1 MYNKLI
7 VKYLNHCG
15 PDGVIMYSKSCDYYN
30 INSLT
35 IEDYKMFY
43 ELLKTDEPLPP
54 YIHRQAHISCCLFYL
69 SKNDN
74 TMRNT
79 FISEIIHKLN
89 RKDEVNDV
97 NMFLIY
103 NIIEFDQRYLHSK
116 GDKLKYLLNYL
127 EKFSNHKKTVE
138 NFLLY
143 KYYRGLLK
151 FYLGE
156 MEEANTENF
165 EIIIGIDEYV
175 KKGSKYIDFIRRKNE
190 LFKVQLDLSKHVREE
205 YFEQYCFMKEL
216 FDKVK
221 AENKKLGVNLGF
233 CLYEILIRQNKFNEC
248 IPLLMEMKKIV
259 KNETLSGVKTKISI
273 DYYLAIASRIGFI
286 GVLIGD
292 TQSIEYA
299 VKKVEKILSIIEKDK
314 NDRKLSSIY
323 NAYSFVISILNTNID
338 KYENRLKEKASMFRG
353 LFLPNNIMDYQK
365 TGYFIINEKNR
376 EDIIINLNAINNM
389 DYAISDFSTKIIE
402 MYKNIVNKRQIM
414 VSNQFMTFI
423 IGILDIINRLS
434 QSYITDNN
442 KNKRNE
448 YISNI
453 VNHANIAFNYVFS
466 HKNDEPL
473 LNTDFVKSILINI
486 QSSFIHCYFYTNSL
500 KTAKKYITIF
510 DNLSKELN
518 IKENTTSYELINKYK
533 GDYWFKS
540 GDYVASIS
548 YYEKAVNKFK
558 DTDPKKGIVYFNLG
572 CSYYF
577 NNNKVNAINNYNKCI
592 NAFRVFDYE
601 KKTFNILA
609 RQDIISKKVNLAK
622 YLLRNMGVNN

>member
-1 MYNKLI
+1 MFYDLLNSEELI
-7 VKYLNHCG
+7 NNN
-15 PDGVIMYSKSCDYYN
+15 N
-30 INSLT
+30 INKKNLIT
-35 IEDYKMFY
+35 
-43 ELLKTDEPLPP
+43 
-54 YIHRQAHISCCLFYL
+54 CCLYYL
-69 SKNDN
+69 SNEENQYKAI
-74 TMRNT
+74 
-79 FISEIIHKLN
+79 FIKEIIQ
-89 RKDEVNDV
+89 RISRDDPINDA
-97 NMFLIY
+97 NLILIY
-103 NIIEFDQRYLHSK
+103 NIIEFDKRFLDSK
-116 GDKLKYLLNYL
+116 KEKQKYLLEYL
-127 EKFSNHKKTVE
+127 ERFSGHKKNLE

-323 NAYSFVISILNTNID
+323 NAYSFVISILNTNLD
-338 KYENRLKEKASMFRG
+338 KSENRLKEKASMFRG

-402 MYKNIVNKRQIM
+402 MYKNMVNKRQIM

-434 QSYITDNN
+434 QSYITDNK

-453 VNHANIAFNYVFS
+453 VNHANIAFNYVCA

-473 LNTDFVKSILINI
+473 LNTDFIKSILINI

-500 KTAKKYITIF
+500 KTAKKYINIF

-518 IKENTTSYELINKYK
+518 K
-533 GDYWFKS
+533 
-540 GDYVASIS
+540 
-548 YYEKAVNKFK
+548 
-558 DTDPKKGIVYFNLG
+558 
-572 CSYYF
+572 YYF
-577 NNNKVNAINNYNKCI
+577 I
-592 NAFRVFDYE
+592 
-601 KKTFNILA
+601 
-609 RQDIISKKVNLAK
+609 
-622 YLLRNMGVNN
+622 